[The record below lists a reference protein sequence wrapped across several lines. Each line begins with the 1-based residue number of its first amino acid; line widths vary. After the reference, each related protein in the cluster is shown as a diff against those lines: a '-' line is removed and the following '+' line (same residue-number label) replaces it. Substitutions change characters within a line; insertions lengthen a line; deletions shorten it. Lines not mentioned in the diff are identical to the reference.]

1 MRPNDNPSNFTNDM
15 KKVDYQI
22 GALLRRQAEIS
33 DRLNEMADTLERE
46 KRCLTAD
53 EEQER
58 SALTSELQGLE
69 LRMYAHAQAYNR
81 ENPDA
86 AAEAVRLIR
95 ENARAGRKSEI
106 VFVRAMMMVSD
117 AQTGGAIPL
126 NIQDI
131 VRPLTEGFILD
142 KVGLPMLTGLAG
154 DYVWPAYENV
164 EASIAGEG
172 VALSDTKIS
181 MSKLQAKPERIGV
194 AIPVTNQALNQT
206 EGVLETIV
214 REILPKA
221 VQLLLNKIVFSVNK
235 VTGATSLVGPFVALK
250 TGATVLS
257 AVPTSV
263 ELNKLKAKVLESGV
277 EGSALC
283 WVMTKAQ
290 AAVLEVTPVNDKGV
304 YVPMIQD
311 GKLLG
316 LPVYTTNAIRDT
328 TTEYIGL
335 GDWRYQPMGLFG
347 QIRFTVDPYS
357 QARKDAVDFV
367 LNCDYGT
374 ATLQPKAFALGKV
387 NAGG

>member
-1 MRPNDNPSNFTNDM
+1 M

-33 DRLNEMADTLERE
+33 DRLNAMADTLERE
-46 KRCLTAD
+46 QRCLTAD

-164 EASIAGEG
+164 EATIAGEG

-235 VTGATSLVGPFVALK
+235 VSGATALAGPFVALK
-250 TGATVLS
+250 SGATVLS
-257 AVPTSV
+257 AVPTAV

-387 NAGG
+387 KAAG

>member
-1 MRPNDNPSNFTNDM
+1 M

-46 KRCLTAD
+46 QRCLTAD

-106 VFVRAMMMVSD
+106 VFVRTMMMVSD

-172 VALSDTKIS
+172 VALSDTKIT

-283 WVMTKAQ
+283 WVMTKSQ

-374 ATLQPKAFALGKV
+374 TTLQPKAFALGKV
-387 NAGG
+387 NAAG

>member
-1 MRPNDNPSNFTNDM
+1 M

-46 KRCLTAD
+46 QRCLTAD

-106 VFVRAMMMVSD
+106 VFVRTMMMVSD

-172 VALSDTKIS
+172 VALSDTKIA

-283 WVMTKAQ
+283 WVMTKSQ

-374 ATLQPKAFALGKV
+374 ITLQPKAFALGKV
-387 NAGG
+387 TAAG